1 MKLSAP
7 VSSIFL
13 LQCAAP
19 TGTNLMTGRLIPGV
33 GLNQHPQWTSACP
46 TLPKTGHK
54 IPCQKSQVAKPNK
67 EGAHSKPLRTIGQA
81 ALVVSDVNETERAAT
96 PARVGLNQHIKRS
109 ATSRCP
115 YWLR

>member
-13 LQCAAP
+13 LQRAAP
-19 TGTNLMTGRLIPGV
+19 TLMTGLLIPGV

-67 EGAHSKPLRTIGQA
+67 ESAQSKPVRAIGQA
-81 ALVVSDVNETERAAT
+81 ALVVPEANETERAA
-96 PARVGLNQHIKRS
+96 PLPVLV
-109 ATSRCP
+109 
-115 YWLR
+115 